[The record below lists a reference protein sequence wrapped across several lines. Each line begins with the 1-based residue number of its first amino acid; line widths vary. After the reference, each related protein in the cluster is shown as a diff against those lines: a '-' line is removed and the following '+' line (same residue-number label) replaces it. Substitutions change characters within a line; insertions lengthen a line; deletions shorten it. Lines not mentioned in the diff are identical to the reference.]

1 MASSVSLFTANR
13 ISSCRGAPCPL
24 LDPVVTGGEDM
35 KMCTGQ
41 IGNDG
46 ASTKEEVSKQESRT
60 LGDVQMEL
68 KWPSNRQVIQG

>member
-1 MASSVSLFTANR
+1 
-13 ISSCRGAPCPL
+13 
-24 LDPVVTGGEDM
+24 M